1 MGFICLRSYHIRP
14 DVRHF
19 TLSLYRPHG
28 HQKLTMVGLWKLQIK
43 SYFVIAPLKEVVSG
57 LSDFSCK
64 SASNTQTVWYFPDRK
79 KTLEY
84 SFESFS
90 SRERIGNIIWY
101 EIIDFNCKGRKQI
114 LHAWKMF
121 LWRANQMHQLN
132 FDNRFPIESKCFLLI
147 ALERV
152 TQRFSASGCQ
162 RQNRLLSNSTF
173 DVRHHYLSK
182 SSEFRQTSHCLTAHG
197 KIINSVQPLNNLII
211 STSPISLTLASSQ
224 WNVYLTFECFETSRP
239 IYLWKVGYIW
249 LYPTLASDFY

>member
-1 MGFICLRSYHIRP
+1 
-14 DVRHF
+14 
-19 TLSLYRPHG
+19 
-28 HQKLTMVGLWKLQIK
+28 MVSLWKLQIK

-162 RQNRLLSNSTF
+162 RQNWLFIKFNIWCAPPLF
-173 DVRHHYLSK
+173 EQK
-182 SSEFRQTSHCLTAHG
+182 FR
-197 KIINSVQPLNNLII
+197 I
-211 STSPISLTLASSQ
+211 SPNIALPHSAWQDNQQCSAP
-224 WNVYLTFECFETSRP
+224 E
-239 IYLWKVGYIW
+239 
-249 LYPTLASDFY
+249 

>member
-1 MGFICLRSYHIRP
+1 MFVTDYMLHLYPFKSYP
-14 DVRHF
+14 STCQTFHF
-19 TLSLYRPHG
+19 TILVASWTSEL
-28 HQKLTMVGLWKLQIK
+28 LW
-43 SYFVIAPLKEVVSG
+43 SVCE
-57 LSDFSCK
+57 SCK
-64 SASNTQTVWYFPDRK
+64 SNHILWLPHWKRLCLDWVIFLANLRPPLRQCDIFLTGK
-79 KTLEY
+79 KTFEY

-147 ALERV
+147 ALERAI
-152 TQRFSASGCQ
+152 QRFSASGCQ

-182 SSEFRQTSHCLTAHG
+182 SWRL
-197 KIINSVQPLNNLII
+197 L
-211 STSPISLTLASSQ
+211 
-224 WNVYLTFECFETSRP
+224 
-239 IYLWKVGYIW
+239 
-249 LYPTLASDFY
+249 